1 MMTPREHYTLL
12 VAYAL
17 YIVFLGVA
25 FCYAIPEAV
34 TYLIG
39 GTP

>member
-12 VAYAL
+12 LAFAL
-17 YIVFLGVA
+17 YVVFLGVA
-25 FCYAIPEAV
+25 FDYAIPELV

-39 GTP
+39 GRS